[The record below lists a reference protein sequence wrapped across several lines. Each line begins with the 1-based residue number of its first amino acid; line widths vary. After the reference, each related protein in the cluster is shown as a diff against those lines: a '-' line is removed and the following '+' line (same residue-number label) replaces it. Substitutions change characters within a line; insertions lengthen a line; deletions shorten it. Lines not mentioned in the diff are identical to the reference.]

1 MLKQCDLILADEP
14 TGALDRKNAEQVIK
28 ILKSFIN
35 SGKTVIMVT
44 HNNNII
50 DDSMVKYEL
59 KPYSL
64 KSEICDL

>member
-1 MLKQCDLILADEP
+1 MADEP